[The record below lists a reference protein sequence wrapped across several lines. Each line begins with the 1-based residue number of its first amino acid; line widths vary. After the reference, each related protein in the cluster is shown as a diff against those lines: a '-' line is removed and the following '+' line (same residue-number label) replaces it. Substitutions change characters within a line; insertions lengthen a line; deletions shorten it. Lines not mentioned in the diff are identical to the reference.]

1 MDLTS
6 LNFKVNTKELEDAF
20 KTLQQLKGAVD
31 GLSTPMQNLAKNSG
45 KVSKAIDETEK
56 ATKRNTKAVEETADK
71 ANKAASILEKQVRTL
86 SVFRNE
92 TQKVADGTVKLG
104 DSFTKSQSGM
114 LALMQMAGAT
124 ASEMQQLAKTFT
136 DYNKITGLNTFD
148 KSAQAMS
155 KLKKEISETNQVLRL
170 QAQGINLTRDE
181 FVGLARDLERT
192 KQAMRAE
199 GASAKETANAMRELK
214 SRFIEL
220 AQVRNQQVSAA
231 QESERLAKA
240 AAKRMQQEVTMM
252 DQAVVKFRQ
261 NELAKQKAAEKTA
274 QVIEQAAKRAELAQ
288 KYLSEGFTIGQA
300 NRGARLESSGA
311 DEGLVRQI
319 LKQDQANRE
328 AARSA
333 RDYANAVQFLADE
346 ERKADAVLQELTGD
360 INRQQ
365 GASERTAT
373 KVAAYGRA
381 LERSGVDAQTAAAK
395 MELYKNKLHQIE
407 KIETQRRSQIL
418 SRALAPQI
426 SDVVVSLGSGQNP
439 LTVLLQQ
446 GLQVRDLIGQ
456 SGVAVE
462 DLQRTFKTAAADMVS
477 SLRGTA
483 VAIGSLLIGTIAD
496 AGKAAVNFVTGPFK
510 LLAESYTQL
519 GTYLRT
525 GAKDTDLLDASFKA
539 WAQSAASVLS
549 LLRVGLIGFAAA
561 LAVAGYQV
569 MKEQTELSKALTLT
583 GAGLGLSKNEA
594 LDFAKSMND
603 VGVSTSS
610 SVKFL
615 TELGKA
621 SAFIEGDLKKIT
633 KSATSLSKV
642 AGVSLEDT
650 AKRLQD
656 LGEKPTDALIK
667 YAKESGMVEISVLKQ
682 VAALE
687 KSGEV
692 TEAAR
697 IAQEAWAEGAAA
709 QAATVYENLSPVEK
723 VWVDIKSQIKGAWES
738 MKDFARSEELAQ
750 LFAIAWQAI
759 SVTVSEVWYV
769 IKSTAREIGGIGA
782 QLGAFLRF
790 DFDGIKRIR
799 EEMIYD
805 AETAKKEQ
813 EELVKRLM
821 STGKAT
827 KEYNTE
833 TQKTSKELKE
843 NADAAAA
850 FSRQLKEAEKAAKD
864 AAKEAARL
872 RKAELRDKERI
883 NDLTGES
890 TRITEGYSKAQ
901 KLALDIFT
909 SEDFGKYSETTRKE
923 IAAMIERA
931 HIMEKNLEYEELR
944 AKVAEHS
951 IKLTQESIE
960 ALTKENVSI
969 AESNEAL
976 RNEIQL
982 IGLTE
987 DEIYAVNRAKEEKLI
1002 LEKELA
1008 IVNAKNNEASEAEIA
1023 LMETQLELLREGMR
1037 LRDQKRAAEQFVQY
1051 RKDLSDAIETALF
1064 EGGRAG
1070 SKKLRDVIVAELRK
1084 PIRVFIEAV
1093 VGNVIGGIFGGGSGG
1108 SSSGS
1113 VGGSLSQGMSLS
1125 SISSIFDVVKGG
1137 LNVASSGGQAIANL
1151 MAKTVSQFGAS
1162 TFTNLTT
1169 QFASGMMST
1178 GSLQAASQAFAG
1190 TGAQMAGVILGSVMN
1205 GFSGYGISKALS
1217 GGYSA
1222 GNGVNTIAGI
1232 ASMIP
1237 GIGPIAGVVGGLVN
1251 RAFGRKAPV
1260 TTGSGITG
1268 TFSTSGADVLQYQD
1282 WFSKGGWFR
1291 SNKSGR
1297 NYSAVSSEL
1306 DKFLD
1311 ESLMQITA
1319 TTKAYASILGLI
1331 PEAIDGVTQGI
1342 TISLMGLSAEGQQQA
1357 IANAL
1362 GGFSDR
1368 LAMNLLGTWET
1379 TTVQVPKT
1387 AAEMFWE
1394 RLALGVY
1401 DSFGMGKEYMGIQR
1415 DYSMIDPYKT
1425 VTQTVWK
1432 PGQFI
1437 REGETAGQA
1446 LARLATSLT
1455 TVNSVFDT
1463 LNKTLMQVSVVGG
1476 DAASK
1481 LIDAFGGTENFTKLT
1496 TDYYQNYYTEQERVA
1511 TTTRQLTT
1519 IFGQMGLT
1527 LPKTREEFRALVDSQ
1542 NLYTDAGRSTYAAL
1556 LNLAP
1561 AFATIT
1567 TAVEQFTSSLIDE
1580 VRRLR
1585 GEIAGSSAGGGLD
1598 YFKAQ
1603 FSAANTAALA
1613 GDATALQQLPEL
1625 SRMVEEA
1632 AKTQANSSADIV
1644 RIQAWLAQSLAT
1656 TSGALGQ
1663 QVPQFATGGM
1673 HSGGARIVGENGP
1686 ELEIT
1691 GPSRIMNASQTASIL
1706 NGSTAELLQRLNDN
1720 ISGLRAE
1727 VRADVTHN
1735 AKVAKLLDR
1744 VIPDGDAIAIRTAV

>member
-45 KVSKAIDETEK
+45 KVSKAVDETEK
-56 ATKRNTKAVEETADK
+56 ATKRNTKAVEDTADK
-71 ANKAASILEKQVRTL
+71 ASKASTILEKQVRTL

-124 ASEMQQLAKTFT
+124 SSEMQQLAKTFV

-231 QESERLAKA
+231 QESERLAKS
-240 AAKRMQQEVTMM
+240 AAKRMQQEMTMM

-288 KYLSEGFTIGQA
+288 KYLTEGFTIGQA
-300 NRGARLESSGA
+300 NRGARLESNGA

-373 KVAAYGRA
+373 KVAAYGKA

-395 MELYKNKLHQIE
+395 MEMYKNKLHQIE

-525 GAKDTDLLDASFKA
+525 GAKDTELLDASFKA
-539 WAQSAASVLS
+539 WAQSASSVLS

-594 LDFAKSMND
+594 LEFAKSMND

-633 KSATSLSKV
+633 KSATALSKV

-692 TEAAR
+692 TKAAA
-697 IAQEAWAEGAAA
+697 IAQNAWAEGAA
-709 QAATVYENLSPVEK
+709 QSAATVYENLSPVEK

-790 DFDGIKRIR
+790 DFDAIKRIR
-799 EEMIYD
+799 DEMIYD

-813 EELVKRLM
+813 DELVKRLM

-833 TQKTSKELKE
+833 TQKSSKQLKE

-850 FSRQLKEAEKAAKD
+850 FSRQLKETEKEKKD
-864 AAKEAARL
+864 AAKEAARI
-872 RKAELRDKERI
+872 RKAELRDIERI
-883 NDLTGES
+883 NDLIGES
-890 TRITEGYSKAQ
+890 TRVTEQQTKAQ
-901 KLALDIFT
+901 KLAADITSSPDFVNFDPKVRVQIGDMLTLAHANELVAIATQKRREADRKVYEQYVEMQANSDKATFDLLESLDEQNRVLIEETESLDILAGTLGKT
-909 SEDFGKYSETTRKE
+909 SEERQRSIELRKIEIQLAKDLAEINKKDFTNDEAGK
-923 IAAMIERA
+923 AAAIERA
-931 HIMEKNLEYEELR
+931 YEN
-944 AKVAEHS
+944 AA
-951 IKLTQESIE
+951 
-960 ALTKENVSI
+960 I
-969 AESNEAL
+969 AA
-976 RNEIQL
+976 RN
-982 IGLTE
+982 
-987 DEIYAVNRAKEEKLI
+987 VNRK
-1002 LEKELA
+1002 
-1008 IVNAKNNEASEAEIA
+1008 IVI
-1023 LMETQLELLREGMR
+1023 
-1037 LRDQKRAAEQFVQY
+1037 DAAFEMQTN
-1051 RKDLSDAIETALF
+1051 LSDAIETALF

-1070 SKKLRDVIVAELRK
+1070 SKKLRDIIVAELRK

-1093 VGNVIGGIFGGGSGG
+1093 VGNVIGGFFGGGSGG
-1108 SSSGS
+1108 SSGADSTGTGS
-1113 VGGSLSQGMSLS
+1113 LGSLSSAMETA
-1125 SISSIFDVVKGG
+1125 KTA
-1137 LNVASSGGQAIANL
+1137 LNFITNPASGTGQTIANL

-1190 TGAQMAGVILGSVMN
+1190 TGAQMAGVVLGSVMN
-1205 GFSGYGISKALS
+1205 GFSGYSISKALS

-1222 GNGVNTIAGI
+1222 GNGINTLAGI
-1232 ASMIP
+1232 ASAIP
-1237 GIGPIAGVVGGLVN
+1237 GIGPIAGVVGGVVN

-1260 TTGSGITG
+1260 STGSGVTG
-1268 TFSTSGADVLQYQD
+1268 TFSTSGANVQQYNQM
-1282 WFSKGGWFR
+1282 FSKGGWFR
-1291 SNKSGR
+1291 KNKSWTE
-1297 NYSAVSSEL
+1297 YSAVTSEF
-1306 DKFLD
+1306 DRFLD
-1311 ESLMQITA
+1311 ESLMQLTA

-1331 PEAIDGVTQGI
+1331 PQSIDGITQSI
-1342 TISLMGLSAEGQQQA
+1342 TISLAGLNAEQQQTA
-1357 IANAL
+1357 IQNAL
-1362 GGFSDR
+1362 GGFGDR
-1368 LAMNLLGTWET
+1368 LAQQLLGTFRF
-1379 TTVQVPKT
+1379 V
-1387 AAEMFWE
+1387 
-1394 RLALGVY
+1394 
-1401 DSFGMGKEYMGIQR
+1401 R
-1415 DYSMIDPYKT
+1415 D
-1425 VTQTVWK
+1425 
-1432 PGQFI
+1432 
-1437 REGETAGQA
+1437 GETAGQA
-1446 LARLATSLT
+1446 LTRLAGSLS
-1455 TVNSVFDT
+1455 TVNATFDT
-1463 LNKTLMQVSVVGG
+1463 LNQTLIQSTLVGG

-1481 LIDAFGGTENFTKLT
+1481 LLDAFAGADNFTKLT

-1519 IFGQMGLT
+1519 IFGNMGMT
-1527 LPKTREEFRALVDSQ
+1527 LPKTREEFRALVEAQ
-1542 NLYTDAGRSTYAAL
+1542 NLYTDSGRSTYAAL

-1567 TAVEQFTSSLIDE
+1567 DAVEQFTSSLIDE

-1585 GEIAGSSAGGGLD
+1585 GEIAGASAGGGLD

-1673 HSGGARIVGENGP
+1673 HTGGARIVGENGP

-1744 VIPDGDAIAIRTAV
+1744 VIPEGDSIQISGTIDGGTV

>member
-56 ATKRNTKAVEETADK
+56 ATKRNSKAVEDTADK
-71 ANKAASILEKQVRTL
+71 ASKASSILEKQVRTL

-124 ASEMQQLAKTFT
+124 SSEMQQLAKTFV

-231 QESERLAKA
+231 QESERLAKT

-288 KYLSEGFTIGQA
+288 KYLSEGFTIGQS
-300 NRGARLESSGA
+300 NRGARLEAGGA
-311 DEGLVRQI
+311 SEGMVREL
-319 LKQDQANRE
+319 LKQDQANQA

-333 RDYANAVQFLADE
+333 REYANAIQFLKDE

-395 MELYKNKLHQIE
+395 MELYKNKLNQIE

-667 YAKESGMVEISVLKQ
+667 YAKESGQVELSVLKQ

-687 KSGEV
+687 KSGNA

-790 DFDGIKRIR
+790 DFDAIKRIR
-799 EEMIYD
+799 DEMIYD

-813 EELVKRLM
+813 DELVKRLM

-833 TQKTSKELKE
+833 TQKSSKQLKE

-850 FSRQLKEAEKAAKD
+850 FSRQLKEAEKEKKD
-864 AAKEAARL
+864 AAKEAARI
-872 RKAELRDKERI
+872 RKAELRDIERI
-883 NDLTGES
+883 NDLIGES
-890 TRITEGYSKAQ
+890 TRVTEQQTKAQ
-901 KLALDIFT
+901 KLAADITSSPDFVNFDPKVRVQIGDMLTLAHANELVAIATQKRREADRKVYEQYVEMQANSDKATFDLLESLDEQNRVLLEETESLDILAGTLGKT
-909 SEDFGKYSETTRKE
+909 SEERQRSIELRKIEIQLAKDLAEINKKDFTNDEAGK
-923 IAAMIERA
+923 AAAIERA
-931 HIMEKNLEYEELR
+931 YEN
-944 AKVAEHS
+944 AA
-951 IKLTQESIE
+951 
-960 ALTKENVSI
+960 I
-969 AESNEAL
+969 AA
-976 RNEIQL
+976 RN
-982 IGLTE
+982 
-987 DEIYAVNRAKEEKLI
+987 VNRKI
-1002 LEKELA
+1002 A
-1008 IVNAKNNEASEAEIA
+1008 I
-1023 LMETQLELLREGMR
+1023 
-1037 LRDQKRAAEQFVQY
+1037 DAAFEMQTN
-1051 RKDLSDAIETALF
+1051 LSDAIETALF

-1070 SKKLRDVIVAELRK
+1070 SKKLRDIIVAELRK

-1093 VGNVIGGIFGGGSGG
+1093 VGNVIGGFFGGGSGG
-1108 SSSGS
+1108 SSGAESTGA
-1113 VGGSLSQGMSLS
+1113 GSLGGLS
-1125 SISSIFDVVKGG
+1125 NALTSAKSAFDFVSGG
-1137 LNVASSGGQAIANL
+1137 LNTSTAVGKLIA
-1151 MAKTVSQFGAS
+1151 
-1162 TFTNLTT
+1162 TNLSSVAKLGSSAVTNMLGE
-1169 QFASGMMST
+1169 FAGGMMST
-1178 GSLQAASQAFAG
+1178 SSISAAQAAFQG
-1190 TGAQMAGVILGSVMN
+1190 TGAQMAGVVLGSVMN
-1205 GFSGYGISKALS
+1205 GFSGYSISKALS

-1222 GNGVNTIAGI
+1222 GNGINTLAGI
-1232 ASMIP
+1232 ASAIP

-1260 TTGSGITG
+1260 STGSGVTG
-1268 TFSTSGADVLQYQD
+1268 TFSTSGANVQQYNQM
-1282 WFSKGGWFR
+1282 FSKGGWFR
-1291 SNKSGR
+1291 KNKSWTE
-1297 NYSAVSSEL
+1297 YSAVTTEF
-1306 DKFLD
+1306 DRFLD
-1311 ESLMQITA
+1311 ESLMQLTA

-1331 PEAIDGVTQGI
+1331 PQSIDGITQSI
-1342 TISLMGLSAEGQQQA
+1342 TISLAGLNAEQQQTA
-1357 IANAL
+1357 IQNAL
-1362 GGFSDR
+1362 GGFGDR
-1368 LAMNLLGTWET
+1368 LAQQLLGTFS
-1379 TTVQVPKT
+1379 TVFDPI
-1387 AAEMFWE
+1387 
-1394 RLALGVY
+1394 LGRKNRVI
-1401 DSFGMGKEYMGIQR
+1401 G
-1415 DYSMIDPYKT
+1415 YSARE
-1425 VTQTVWK
+1425 VWN
-1432 PGQFI
+1432 PGQFV
-1437 REGETAGQA
+1437 RDGETAGQA
-1446 LARLATSLT
+1446 LTRLAGSLS
-1455 TVNSVFDT
+1455 TVNATFDT
-1463 LNKTLMQVSVVGG
+1463 LNQTLIQSTLVGG

-1481 LIDAFGGTENFTKLT
+1481 LLDAFAGADNFTKLT

-1519 IFGQMGLT
+1519 IFGNMGMT
-1527 LPKTREEFRALVDSQ
+1527 LPKTREEFRALVEAQ
-1542 NLYTDAGRSTYAAL
+1542 NLYTDSGRTTYAAL

-1561 AFATIT
+1561 AFNTIT
-1567 TAVEQFTSSLIDE
+1567 EAVEQFTSSLIDE

-1585 GEIAGSSAGGGLD
+1585 GEIAGASAGGGLD

-1613 GDATALQQLPEL
+1613 GDTTALQQLPEL

-1663 QVPQFATGGM
+1663 SVPQFATGGM
-1673 HSGGARIVGENGP
+1673 HTGGARIVGENGP

-1691 GPSRIMNASQTASIL
+1691 GPSRIMNASQTASML
-1706 NGSTAELLQRLNDN
+1706 NGTTAELLQRLNDN

-1744 VIPDGDAIAIRTAV
+1744 VIPDGESIQISGTIDGGTV